1 MRTLTSRS
9 RSGAYDAYLIS
20 DAWRDRRRAWYAA
33 WLTRCGTPPAC
44 LVCDREWNLR
54 SGHLHHL
61 TYQRLGHEE
70 DDNLVSLCARHHRQL
85 HRVMEESA
93 GWRRLGRRHAS
104 AGIIGLLRQDDS
116 ATRAVGE
123 LGECGS

>member
-1 MRTLTSRS
+1 VRTLTRRS
-9 RSGAYDAYLIS
+9 RSGAYDAYLVS
-20 DAWRDRRRAWYAA
+20 DAWRDRRKAWYAA

-44 LVCDREWNLR
+44 MVCSREWSPR

-61 TYQRLGHEE
+61 TYERLGDEN
-70 DDNLVSLCARHHRQL
+70 DDDLVPLCPRDHRQL
-85 HRVMEESA
+85 HRVLEASA
-93 GWRRLGRRHAS
+93 GWRRLGRRQAS

-123 LGECGS
+123 LGEGGS

>member
-9 RSGAYDAYLIS
+9 RSGAYDAYLVS
-20 DAWRDRRRAWYAA
+20 DAWRARRKAWYAV
-33 WLTRCGTPPAC
+33 WLTRCGTPPRC
-44 LVCDREWNLR
+44 LVCDREWSLR

-61 TYQRLGHEE
+61 SYERLGDE
-70 DDNLVSLCARHHRQL
+70 DDDDLVPLCARHHRQL

-104 AGIIGLLRQDDS
+104 AGIISLLRQDDS

-123 LGECGS
+123 LGESGS

>member
-9 RSGAYDAYLIS
+9 RSGAYDAYLVS
-20 DAWRDRRRAWYAA
+20 DTWRARRKAWYTA

-44 LVCDREWNLR
+44 LVCDREWRLR

-61 TYQRLGHEE
+61 TYERLGHE
-70 DDNLVSLCARHHRQL
+70 DDDDLVPLCARHHRQL

>member
-1 MRTLTSRS
+1 MRMLTSRS
-9 RSGAYDAYLIS
+9 RSGAYDAYLDS

-33 WLTRCGTPPAC
+33 WLTRRGTPPAC
-44 LVCDREWNLR
+44 LVCGQKWNLR

-61 TYQRLGHEE
+61 TYERLGHEH
-70 DDNLVSLCARHHRQL
+70 DDDLVPLCARHHRQL
-85 HRVMEESA
+85 HRVLEESA

-104 AGIIGLLRQDDS
+104 AGIIGLLRKDDS

-123 LGECGS
+123 HGQSGS